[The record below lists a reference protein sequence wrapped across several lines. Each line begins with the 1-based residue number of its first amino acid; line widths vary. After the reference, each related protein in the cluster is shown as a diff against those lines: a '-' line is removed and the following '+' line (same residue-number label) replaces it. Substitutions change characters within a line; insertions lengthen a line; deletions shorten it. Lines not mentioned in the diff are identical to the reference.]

1 MDRYIYPV
9 IFTQTNDENDTYLI
23 DIPDLDGI
31 TQGQGLTDAFYMAR
45 DYIGN
50 ALFDCKESDIPAPSY
65 PADIDIKSGK
75 FFGEG
80 KSIIS
85 LVDIDLKMFRQMI
98 KSKSVRRNVS
108 LPEYLDRAAE
118 KANLNVSKVLQ
129 EALIEKLGF
138 ASVSG

>member
-1 MDRYIYPV
+1 MNKYIYPV

-31 TQGQGLTDAFYMAR
+31 TQGQGLSDAFYMAR

-50 ALFDCKESDIPAPSY
+50 ALFDCKESDIPTPSD
-65 PADIDIKSGK
+65 PTDIDIKSGK
-75 FFGEG
+75 FFDDGT
-80 KSIIS
+80 SIIS
-85 LVDIDLKMFRQMI
+85 LVDIDLKMFRQML

-108 LPEYLDRAAE
+108 LPEYLDKAAE
-118 KANLNVSKVLQ
+118 RANLNVSKVLQ

-138 ASVSG
+138 SGVMG